1 MAGAAEREGK
11 GVKQKTNYR
20 HMTRT
25 IAEEIRR
32 LYFSRQ
38 AKQAELAER
47 YGIRQN
53 SVSRIV
59 SGKVWS

>member
-1 MAGAAEREGK
+1 M
-11 GVKQKTNYR
+11 KQKTNYR

-32 LYFSRQ
+32 LYVSRQ

>member
-1 MAGAAEREGK
+1 MTAPKSR
-11 GVKQKTNYR
+11 YR

-25 IAEEIRR
+25 IADEIRR

-38 AKQAELAER
+38 AKQSELAER